1 MAKEKQKIAVIGS
14 GVAGLAAAV
23 RLAARGHRVS
33 LFEKNSFP
41 GGKLSEIRVG
51 NYRFDAGPSLF
62 TMPQWVDE
70 LYEMAGMEAR
80 DHFNYKRLNTL
91 CKYYWENGKELE
103 FYADLNKT
111 GEIFSQKFGEDRN
124 ALDRYLSKS
133 RKKYQ
138 LAGEIFLQKPL
149 NHLSTWLSRDVAK
162 ALTYIFGYDL
172 FRSMDKTNKS
182 AFKSPEIIQ
191 LFNRYATYNGSDPYR
206 SSGMFSMIPHIEM
219 NMGAW
224 APEGGMIAI
233 TQGLHKLGKSLGVEY
248 HFNAEVSEIL
258 HSNGAVKGIKSNEEK
273 YEFDRVVSNMDISL
287 TYDKLLPNV
296 SMPKSIK
303 YEERSSSGF
312 IFYWGIKGEFPELD
326 VHNIFFSSDYKAEF
340 DAIRNKQI
348 PENPTIYVNIASKY
362 SPTDA
367 PPGCESWF
375 VMINTPSDSGQDWS
389 KVREMLREKITAKLS
404 NTLGRDIKSLIEVE
418 EVLDPTSIASR
429 TLSADGALY
438 GSSSNSMWA
447 AFLRHSNKHKKI
459 KGLYLC
465 GGSVHPGGGIPLCLS
480 SARIVDDLIQQDLSK
495 S

>member
-1 MAKEKQKIAVIGS
+1 MTQDKQKIAIIGS

-23 RLAARGHRVS
+23 RLAARGHQVS
-33 LFEKNSFP
+33 VFEKNAFP
-41 GGKLSEIRVG
+41 GGKLSEIRAG

-70 LYEMAGMEAR
+70 LYEMVGMEAR
-80 DHFNYKRLNTL
+80 DHFNYKRLDTL
-91 CKYYWENGKELE
+91 CKYYWEDGKELE
-103 FYADLNKT
+103 FYADLDKT
-111 GEIFSQKFGEDRN
+111 GKVISQKFGEAPD
-124 ALDRYLSKS
+124 ALHRYLSKS
-133 RKKYQ
+133 RKKYK
-138 LAGEIFLQKPL
+138 LAGEIFLKKPL
-149 NHLSTWLSRDVAK
+149 NQLNTWFNRDVAK

-182 AFKSPEIIQ
+182 AFKSPELIQ
-191 LFNRYATYNGSDPYR
+191 LFNRYSTYNGSDPYR

-219 NMGAW
+219 DMGAW

-233 TQGLHKLGKSLGVEY
+233 TKSLHDLGIKLGVKY
-248 HFNAEVSEIL
+248 HFNSEATKIL
-258 HSNGAVKGIKSNEEK
+258 HNNNSVTGLKVNGEK
-273 YEFDRVVSNMDISL
+273 YDFDIVVSNMDISL
-287 TYDKLLPNV
+287 TYEKLL
-296 SMPKSIK
+296 SEIKMPKSIK

-326 VHNIFFSSDYKAEF
+326 VHNIIFSSDYKAEF
-340 DAIRNKQI
+340 DAIRNNKI
-348 PENPTIYVNIASKY
+348 PDNPTIYINVTSKY
-362 SPTDA
+362 HPPDA
-367 PPGCESWF
+367 PEGCENWF
-375 VMINTPSDSGQDWS
+375 VMINTPSDTGQDWS
-389 KVREMLREKITAKLS
+389 KVREMLRKKITSKLS
-404 NTLGRDIKSLIEVE
+404 EILDRDIKSLIEIE

-447 AFLRHSNKHKKI
+447 AFLRHSNKHTKI

-480 SARIVDDLIQQDLSK
+480 SARIVDDLIHQDLSK